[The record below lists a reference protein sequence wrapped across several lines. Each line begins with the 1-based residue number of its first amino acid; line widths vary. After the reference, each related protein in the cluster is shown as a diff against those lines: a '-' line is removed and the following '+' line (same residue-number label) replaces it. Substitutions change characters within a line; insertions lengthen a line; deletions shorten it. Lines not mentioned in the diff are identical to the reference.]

1 MAGKKGEINSGIR
14 KTENGKKVAAV
25 HGIKIMYNRNQ
36 SIAVKRKD
44 DKL

>member
-1 MAGKKGEINSGIR
+1 MAGKKGEIKQR
-14 KTENGKKVAAV
+14 YPENGKKVAVV